1 MQAGCSP
8 QLLGDLLRGRER
20 RQCEE
25 KGPKGPR
32 RPQISD
38 DGKLWPCW
46 GDQEKNPTQNSSA
59 TEGNSSNSCGHT
71 GAPRNPDSLRELGSS
86 SEEKVWGREMGE
98 GASKE
103 SRNTNT
109 PHPKS
114 STQFLLSVSISLSQ
128 THTHRHAHTH
138 TTRTSFGES
147 LPHPHTLR
155 HLDTSG

>member
-1 MQAGCSP
+1 MRKR
-8 QLLGDLLRGRER
+8 D
-20 RQCEE
+20 
-25 KGPKGPR
+25 PKGLS

-38 DGKLWPCW
+38 DGKLRPCW

-98 GASKE
+98 GASKQ

-109 PHPKS
+109 PHPRS
-114 STQFLLSVSISLSQ
+114 STQFLCLYFSFSLKLTLTDMH
-128 THTHRHAHTH
+128 THTHYAYILWGITPPP
-138 TTRTSFGES
+138 S
-147 LPHPHTLR
+147 
-155 HLDTSG
+155 

>member
-1 MQAGCSP
+1 MRKR
-8 QLLGDLLRGRER
+8 D
-20 RQCEE
+20 
-25 KGPKGPR
+25 PKGLS

-46 GDQEKNPTQNSSA
+46 GDQEKNSTQNSSA

-98 GASKE
+98 GASKQ

-109 PHPKS
+109 PHPRS
-114 STQFLLSVSISLSQ
+114 STQFLLSVSISFSLSNSHSQ
-128 THTHRHAHTH
+128 TCTHTH
-138 TTRTSFGES
+138 TTHTSFGES
-147 LPHPHTLR
+147 LPHPHKLR